1 MIGKVKTGVIQ
12 GVKFIPVT
20 AEVTILPRKTERF
33 IIVGLVDAAIREA
46 KERVTAALQSC
57 GFSIPKAVTVSLSPA
72 EVRKEGSSLD
82 LSIALA
88 LLVATGKLSQDSL
101 SDISVFGELSLDA
114 SIKKI
119 RAPLA
124 YIFGAANEKIPAVLL
139 PKANNEELVHV
150 NSIDI
155 FTASHLSQLV
165 SDLRA
170 SSLENAVITSTDRF
184 SIHTPPFE
192 GVVGQHRARRALT
205 LAAAGGHHLLMV
217 GPPGCGKSLLA
228 SKLSNLLPPLT
239 EEEQKELLVVTS
251 IAGESVRSILNR
263 IPPFRSPHHTV
274 SEAGLVG
281 GGSPASAGE
290 ITLAHR
296 GVLFLDEFPEFKRG
310 ALESLRAPLENG
322 WIEIA
327 RVKGSEK
334 FPARFQL
341 IAAMNPCPCGYYG
354 SERCT
359 CPQST
364 ISRYLGRIS
373 GPMLDRFDLQTSLR
387 AVPPSE
393 VIENSESQDQ
403 CLSLAQSIKESRTI
417 QLNRQGCLNRD
428 LPGKL
433 LLKSLSTKEP
443 LKALIG
449 KTQLSM
455 RGTIRIL
462 RVAQTIA
469 DLEGENEVSINHL
482 KEAISFRALDKMKE

>member
-20 AEVTILPRKTERF
+20 AEVTISARKKERF

-72 EVRKEGSSLD
+72 EVKKEGASLD

-88 LLVATGKLSQDSL
+88 ILVATGKLPQSCLDGL
-101 SDISVFGELSLDA
+101 SVFGELSLDA

-124 YIFGAANEKIPAVLL
+124 YVFGAAHEKLNSILL
-139 PKANNEELVHV
+139 PESNCSELVPV
-150 NSIDI
+150 DSIEI
-155 FTASHLSQLV
+155 FTAHHLSQLV
-165 SDLRA
+165 SDLRSA
-170 SSLENAVITSTDRF
+170 ELKVAKIITRNENK
-184 SIHTPPFE
+184 IHTFPFE

-239 EEEQKELLVVTS
+239 DEEQKELLVVTS
-251 IAGESVRSILNR
+251 IAGESVSSILNR
-263 IPPFRSPHHTV
+263 TPPFRSPHHTV

-310 ALESLRAPLENG
+310 ALEALRAPLENG

-327 RVKGSEK
+327 RAKGSEK

-354 SERCT
+354 TEKCK
-359 CPQST
+359 CPQS
-364 ISRYLGRIS
+364 IVNRYLSRIS

-387 AVPPSE
+387 AVPPNE
-393 VIENSESQDQ
+393 VIDNTDADSEGD
-403 CLSLAQSIKESRTI
+403 SIIERIKKSRELQI
-417 QLNRQGCLNRD
+417 NRQGCLNRE
-428 LPGKL
+428 LSGKIL
-433 LLKSLSTKEP
+433 LSKVSANGKIKE
-443 LKALIG
+443 LISKA
-449 KTQLSM
+449 QLSM

-469 DLEGENEVSINHL
+469 DFDNSETVSVEHL